1 MKQGGYQILDLKNH
15 NFATSGSSNT
25 YNGCYELLKGTRK
38 AVLVS
43 GMKINGVEYRD
54 FFALF
59 VVSNNNIV
67 YKVTE
72 QVTGLIITIT
82 VKSNDTVTIN
92 FAH

>member
-1 MKQGGYQILDLKNH
+1 MD
-15 NFATSGSSNT
+15 
-25 YNGCYELLKGTRK
+25 
-38 AVLVS
+38 
-43 GMKINGVEYRD
+43 
-54 FFALF
+54 
-59 VVSNNNIV
+59 NNIV